1 MSSCVFCNIVT
12 GEMPSYEVY
21 EDDDYVVI
29 LDAHPATR
37 GHMLA
42 MPKKHYRWTY
52 DVPNFGEYW
61 EVARK
66 VGQRAMH
73 ALGAE
78 WLSFL
83 THGGVEH
90 AHIHVLPRYEKDVA
104 HADPAPKQ
112 GRASKEELNEAQK
125 VIVSAMNR
133 IYES

>member
-1 MSSCVFCNIVT
+1 MA
-12 GEMPSYEVY
+12 GEITSFKVY
-21 EDDDYVVI
+21 ENDDYIVI

-42 MPKKHYRWTY
+42 IPKQRYRWTY

-66 VGQRAMH
+66 VGQNAMK

-83 THGGVEH
+83 THGGVQH
-90 AHIHVLPRYEKDVA
+90 AHIHILPRYEKDVA
-104 HADPAPKQ
+104 HAVPAPEQ
-112 GRASKEELNEAQK
+112 GDTSKEELQEVQHK
-125 VIVSAMNR
+125 IVSSM
-133 IYES
+133 

>member
-1 MSSCVFCNIVT
+1 MENCVFCKIVI
-12 GEMPSYEVY
+12 GEIPSYKVY
-21 EDDDYVVI
+21 EDDDFIVI
-29 LDAHPATR
+29 LDVHPATR

-42 MPKKHYRWTY
+42 IPKEHFRWTY

-66 VGQRAMH
+66 VGQRAMQ

-90 AHIHVLPRYEKDVA
+90 AHIHILPRYEKDVA

-112 GRASKEELNEAQK
+112 GQASDEELQAVQHK
-125 VIVSAMNR
+125 IASAM
-133 IYES
+133 